1 MNYSQKFFEE
11 IFQEMLNDSLQKGLI
26 SHAEEFQ
33 SYIQNQNDISN
44 YYVMDKAVIAKMFEK
59 FYEDL
64 TTVYNSIDINVAGG
78 MDLDHI
84 GAIVGVLRPAAT
96 FAMCEVTFKTN
107 EYDRLDILIEDEL
120 VVFTSNGIRYRTLK
134 PVYIPVDKSECVV
147 PCIAVES
154 GVGSKVIENTLVNIE
169 DTKGYNLTCY
179 NVERSSG
186 GSDGYT
192 DDEYRGLLK
201 NWRLI
206 NLKGSKEAYDY
217 YFTTFDGLD
226 GYKLIPNWNG
236 TGTIKVILDPGT
248 PEILNLAYDE
258 LQNNI
263 SQMSEDITMFAPT
276 KKQIDVYATVN
287 VDIDQINP
295 YSMSEKE
302 NIKNKIITAIK
313 IFINGGYRTDN
324 NWYSGLNIG
333 EDFIPHKLAVFLDEE
348 IPELKNIEFNYPD
361 KFTEIFEDEIGVSN
375 LITIEMV

>member
-248 PEILNLAYDE
+248 PEILNLAYVVPS
-258 LQNNI
+258 LLRL
-263 SQMSEDITMFAPT
+263 SGPPAPT
-276 KKQIDVYATVN
+276 W
-287 VDIDQINP
+287 
-295 YSMSEKE
+295 
-302 NIKNKIITAIK
+302 
-313 IFINGGYRTDN
+313 FG
-324 NWYSGLNIG
+324 W
-333 EDFIPHKLAVFLDEE
+333 
-348 IPELKNIEFNYPD
+348 
-361 KFTEIFEDEIGVSN
+361 
-375 LITIEMV
+375 